1 MEYLT
6 YDQLGITVA
15 VIAGVLAF
23 IVLVGNAVKT
33 MNDWRQHAS
42 KPTDDKIADH
52 EQRISDL
59 EECCSE
65 VKGKL
70 KADWDFQQDELEMNQ
85 LMLKSIKRLLQHA
98 VDGNDTAKLQ
108 EMEQEIDEYLLAHAR

>member
-52 EQRISDL
+52 EQRIAKL
-59 EECCSE
+59 ESCCE
-65 VKGKL
+65 DVQGKL
-70 KADWDFQQDELEMNQ
+70 LNDFKFQQDNIAMNQ
-85 LMLKSIKRLLQHA
+85 LMLKSIKSLLQHA
-98 VDGNDTAKLQ
+98 VDGNDTDTLRKR
-108 EMEQEIDEYLLAHAR
+108 EQEIDEYLLSHAR